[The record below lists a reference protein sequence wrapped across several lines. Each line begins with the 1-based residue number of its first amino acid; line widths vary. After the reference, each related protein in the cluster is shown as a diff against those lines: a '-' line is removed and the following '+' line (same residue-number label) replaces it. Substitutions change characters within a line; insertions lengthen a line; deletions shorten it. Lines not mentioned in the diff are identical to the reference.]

1 MTNSKK
7 HIYLI
12 DGSGYIFRA
21 YYALPPLTRKSDGL
35 PVGAVSG
42 FCNMLYKFLEEAR
55 SLDKEDRPTHLAVIF
70 DSARKNFRNDIY
82 KDYKANRHDT
92 PEDLIPQ
99 FEYIRK
105 AVTAFNIPSIE
116 LLNYEADD
124 LIATYKEQA
133 SKKNIK
139 VTIISSDKDLMQL
152 VDDNTFMFDAMKEHY
167 IGKEEVKEK
176 FGVYPEKVIDVQ
188 SLAGDSSD
196 NIPGVPGIGIKTAA
210 ELINQFGSL
219 ENLLENASTIKQPK
233 RRQALIDNRE
243 KAFISKQL
251 VTLKR
256 DVPVTNELDEFIL
269 KPLNLDKILTFL
281 KEMEFTRLFSRL
293 EENHGS
299 FVNEKTS
306 TLKSETKTE
315 PKKKIIS
322 TSPIDSSENKFSLV
336 MNIQELEKIL
346 SKADER
352 GLFAIDTETNSLDT
366 MVADL
371 VGISLS
377 FKIGEAF
384 YIPLAHKNKLDPLVK
399 KQLNS
404 KDVLA
409 TIKPYLEDSTIKK
422 IGQNIKY
429 DYRIFLKYGI
439 KMTSMEDT
447 MLMSYALDAGKNR
460 HNMDLLS
467 EIHLQHKTISFKDV
481 AGIGKAQVTF
491 DLVDIEQAKNYA
503 CEDADV
509 TLRLYEFFEQRL
521 FGENVLNVYEN
532 LEKPLIKILSSM
544 ENNGIKI
551 DQTILGKLSKK
562 FEIEIQNLEKKI
574 FKISGEEFNIASPKQ
589 LGDIIYDKL
598 KIAGTKKTKKGN
610 LATNVSVLENLADQG
625 HEFPK
630 LILNWRQKSKLKNT
644 YTDTLPTYINNK
656 TKRVHTSFLLAATT
670 TGRLA
675 SANPNLQN
683 IPIKNI
689 EGKEIRSAFISEK
702 NSNLI
707 SADYSQIEMRILSHM
722 GDVTELKKAFL
733 NKEDIHNLT
742 ASQIFGVSIHDV
754 DEDMRRKAKA
764 INFGIIY
771 GISSYGLAKQISVS
785 NTEAESFLRSY
796 FTKFPEIKEFMNETI
811 KFCRKNG
818 YVKTLFDRKCHFPN
832 INDKNHT
839 LRTFQERACIN
850 APIQGT
856 AADVLRLAMIKI
868 DNKIEEKNINANLL
882 IQVHDELLLECQ
894 EKDVV
899 NVQKQVSYEMEH
911 ASEPLLKF
919 SIPLTVD
926 IKSGKNWSEAH

>member
-233 RRQALIDNRE
+233 RRQALLDNRE

-409 TIKPYLEDSTIKK
+409 IIKPYLEDSTIKK